1 MTVLKYDDVIKKV
14 AWPSLGCYF
23 AIFWEILCS
32 VTFMQKLNALDKK
45 IILLFPEMRVTENI
59 FIRVTAK
66 KKTKKQNPKKT
77 KIKKII
83 DLIEFLK

>member
-1 MTVLKYDDVIKKV
+1 
-14 AWPSLGCYF
+14 
-23 AIFWEILCS
+23 
-32 VTFMQKLNALDKK
+32 MQKLNALDKK

-83 DLIEFLK
+83 DLIEFLKKSLQLKSTLTALLFVEKQRA

>member
-1 MTVLKYDDVIKKV
+1 
-14 AWPSLGCYF
+14 
-23 AIFWEILCS
+23 
-32 VTFMQKLNALDKK
+32 MQKLNALDKK